1 MSEDLSIGRILSE
14 KKYVSTGLISEKT
27 DILYAELNEER
38 KQPPVVILEQA
49 ILYIIFILYLCLRI
63 IGTSDQFMNFP
74 SQIFFN
80 NINHGYRAVILK
92 KYSFWLL
99 PFYMIVPTYFYCEK
113 VRRTMR
119 TAIVSNLLDWFCK
132 HIEKVRNSQPAILVL
147 NWIKHSFSLW
157 VSLKVLQNPWKN
169 TCARVSF

>member
-27 DILYAELNEER
+27 DVLYAELNEER

-49 ILYIIFILYLCLRI
+49 ILYIVFILYLCLRI
-63 IGTSDQFMNFP
+63 IGTSDQFMNFA

-119 TAIVSNLLDWFCK
+119 TAIVSNLLDWLCK

>member
-27 DILYAELNEER
+27 DVLYAELNEER

-74 SQIFFN
+74 SQIFLN

-99 PFYMIVPTYFYCEK
+99 LFYMIVPTYFYCEK

-132 HIEKVRNSQPAILVL
+132 HIEKVGNSQPAILVL